1 MTEYQIINAARLAE
15 NIKKIIAAT
24 QEPATFKQIAEASG
38 LHHCNISTIIRRN
51 EELFNYMGKV
61 SGVDGSKHKQKNL
74 YQAKSDAEFK
84 PDVATLG
91 AVTYRLQDDKR
102 YHENMRILRENRKTM
117 TVYVSGSTLNCA

>member
-24 QEPATFKQIAEASG
+24 QEASTFKQIAEETG
-38 LHHCNISTIIRRN
+38 LHHCNIATIIRRN

-61 SGVDGSKHKQKNL
+61 NSVDGSKHKQQNL

-91 AVTYRLQDDKR
+91 AVVYRLQDDKR
-102 YHENMRILRENRKTM
+102 YHHNMKLLRENRKPLK
-117 TVYVSGSTLNCA
+117 VYVAGSTLSQG